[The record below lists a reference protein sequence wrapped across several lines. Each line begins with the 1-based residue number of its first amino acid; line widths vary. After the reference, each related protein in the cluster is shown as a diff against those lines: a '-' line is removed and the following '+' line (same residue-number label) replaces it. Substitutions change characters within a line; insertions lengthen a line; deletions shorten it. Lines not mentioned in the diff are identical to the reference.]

1 MLTTLL
7 TLAAAA
13 ATPPPAASPADLAA
27 IEATCFDY
35 VDGQLEGDPE
45 RVKRALH
52 PDLAKRRVL
61 GDTPDERLGLQ
72 RMSRE
77 ELVDLTKRGALK
89 TPKAEWNRS
98 CKILDVAGDA
108 AAVRVETPWFVD
120 YFHMGKFGERWV
132 IVNAMW
138 DMKRGDA
145 AMSAPATQT
154 AAAPLFALALAPG
167 RAWKPGRPFSEQGLR
182 PHFDYWMA
190 LYRDG
195 RIAAAGPVGTDSG
208 LVLLR
213 APDQA
218 AADAILTADPAIAA
232 GIFIGTVRP
241 YAPPMVNGAA
251 LPQPREAAK

>member
-13 ATPPPAASPADLAA
+13 TLTAPASAASPADLAA

-35 VDGQLEGDPE
+35 VDGQLEGDPD

-52 PDLAKRRVL
+52 PDLAKRRVT

-89 TPKAEWNRS
+89 TPRAEWNRS
-98 CKILDVAGDA
+98 CKILDVAGNV

-120 YFHMGKFGERWV
+120 YFHMGKYGERWI

-138 DMKRGDA
+138 HMK
-145 AMSAPATQT
+145 
-154 AAAPLFALALAPG
+154 
-167 RAWKPGRPFSEQGLR
+167 
-182 PHFDYWMA
+182 
-190 LYRDG
+190 
-195 RIAAAGPVGTDSG
+195 
-208 LVLLR
+208 
-213 APDQA
+213 
-218 AADAILTADPAIAA
+218 
-232 GIFIGTVRP
+232 
-241 YAPPMVNGAA
+241 
-251 LPQPREAAK
+251 PREPAK

>member
-13 ATPPPAASPADLAA
+13 TPAPPASAASPADLAA

-35 VDGQLEGDPE
+35 VDGQLEGDPD

-52 PDLAKRRVL
+52 PDLAKRRVT

-89 TPKAEWNRS
+89 TPRAEWNRS
-98 CKILDVAGDA
+98 CKILDVAGNV

-120 YFHMGKFGERWV
+120 YFHMGKYGERWI

-138 DMKRGDA
+138 HMK
-145 AMSAPATQT
+145 
-154 AAAPLFALALAPG
+154 
-167 RAWKPGRPFSEQGLR
+167 
-182 PHFDYWMA
+182 
-190 LYRDG
+190 
-195 RIAAAGPVGTDSG
+195 
-208 LVLLR
+208 
-213 APDQA
+213 
-218 AADAILTADPAIAA
+218 
-232 GIFIGTVRP
+232 
-241 YAPPMVNGAA
+241 
-251 LPQPREAAK
+251 PREPAK

>member
-13 ATPPPAASPADLAA
+13 TPAPPVSAASPADLAA

-35 VDGQLEGDPE
+35 VDGQLEGDPD

-52 PDLAKRRVL
+52 PDLAKRRVT

-89 TPKAEWNRS
+89 TPRAEWNRS
-98 CKILDVAGDA
+98 CKILDVAGNV

-120 YFHMGKFGERWV
+120 YFHMGKYRERWI

-138 DMKRGDA
+138 HMK
-145 AMSAPATQT
+145 
-154 AAAPLFALALAPG
+154 
-167 RAWKPGRPFSEQGLR
+167 
-182 PHFDYWMA
+182 
-190 LYRDG
+190 
-195 RIAAAGPVGTDSG
+195 
-208 LVLLR
+208 
-213 APDQA
+213 
-218 AADAILTADPAIAA
+218 
-232 GIFIGTVRP
+232 
-241 YAPPMVNGAA
+241 
-251 LPQPREAAK
+251 PREPAK

>member
-13 ATPPPAASPADLAA
+13 TPAPPASATSPADLAA

-35 VDGQLEGDPE
+35 VDGQLEGDPD

-52 PDLAKRRVL
+52 PDLAKRRVT

-89 TPKAEWNRS
+89 TPRAEWNRS
-98 CKILDVAGDA
+98 CKILDVAGNV

-120 YFHMGKFGERWV
+120 YFHMGKYGDRWI

-138 DMKRGDA
+138 HMK
-145 AMSAPATQT
+145 
-154 AAAPLFALALAPG
+154 
-167 RAWKPGRPFSEQGLR
+167 
-182 PHFDYWMA
+182 
-190 LYRDG
+190 
-195 RIAAAGPVGTDSG
+195 
-208 LVLLR
+208 
-213 APDQA
+213 
-218 AADAILTADPAIAA
+218 
-232 GIFIGTVRP
+232 
-241 YAPPMVNGAA
+241 
-251 LPQPREAAK
+251 PREPAK